1 MIPKDLSRQQALD
14 GDSEAIHQIS
24 FTGNL
29 DQDENT
35 IMFFIIKERKE
46 TILDF
51 WQTIVSVLQFCFA
64 LI

>member
-1 MIPKDLSRQQALD
+1 MIAKDLSRQQALD

-46 TILDF
+46 TSLDF

>member
-1 MIPKDLSRQQALD
+1 MIAKDLSRQQALD
-14 GDSEAIHQIS
+14 ADSKAIHQIS

-51 WQTIVSVLQFCFA
+51 WQRIVSVLQFCFA

>member
-1 MIPKDLSRQQALD
+1 MIAKDLSRQQALD
-14 GDSEAIHQIS
+14 GGSEAIHQIS